1 MTLARLATNAL
12 TPGSAVS
19 ICWLKPAALPTDA
32 RVGRSPVCSEKYL
45 TWAGAVSQR
54 MNFSAADTRVA
65 PLLNTTQLSGPE
77 MVWWPAL
84 DPG

>member
-1 MTLARLATNAL
+1 MARLATNAL
-12 TPGSAVS
+12 TPGSVES

-32 RVGRSPVCSEKYL
+32 RVGRSPVCSDQYF

-54 MNFSAADTRVA
+54 RNFSAAETRVA

-77 MVWWPAL
+77 MVW
-84 DPG
+84 